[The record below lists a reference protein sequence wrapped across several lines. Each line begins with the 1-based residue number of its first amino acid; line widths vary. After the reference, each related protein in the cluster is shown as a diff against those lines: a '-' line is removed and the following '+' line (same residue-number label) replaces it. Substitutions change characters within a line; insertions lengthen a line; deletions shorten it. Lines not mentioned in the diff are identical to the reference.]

1 MTKIIKDK
9 NFDEIE
15 KLFSY
20 YTLVSEMRTI
30 NSYPKQ
36 SENHKKL
43 QDRKQEIQERI
54 KVFEHDLSRD
64 DMTSIQ
70 NIA

>member
-36 SENHKKL
+36 SENNKKL